1 MQILKSKKD
10 RMGTFNRYVPNNP
23 HEQVMN
29 IDTLIARNQA
39 YGRMSTDFTNEEG
52 KSATEVYNETLDKEV
67 DNIIA
72 RYPPIFARGGE
83 FGNLV
88 IINQNLIAW
97 NREALDIF
105 IHAGY
110 PQSFNRF
117 RRVIETA
124 LLKWA
129 GVDTSLLDGET
140 WKIAVDRCLTEFAF
154 KYLSSE
160 NNNED

>member
-1 MQILKSKKD
+1 MQILKGKKE

-29 IDTLIARNQA
+29 IDTLISRNQA

-52 KSATEVYNETLDKEV
+52 KSATQVFNETLDREV
-67 DNIIA
+67 DNIID
-72 RYPPIFARGGE
+72 RYPPFLAKGGE

-88 IINQNLIAW
+88 IISGNLIAW
-97 NREALDIF
+97 NKEALDIF

-110 PQSFNRF
+110 PQTFNRF
-117 RRVIETA
+117 KRTVEIG

-129 GVDTSLLDGET
+129 GIDTSLLDAKA
-140 WKIAVDRCLTEFAF
+140 WKVAVDRSLTEFAF
-154 KYLSSE
+154 KYLSTK